1 MCGLCVSK
9 NKSQIVWVCVCVC
22 LHIYSIIRISHMTQT
37 QKHYIN
43 LETFNVTKQYNEQTI
58 HFWSTTIN
66 AKLKAASQI
75 LRF

>member
-1 MCGLCVSK
+1 
-9 NKSQIVWVCVCVC
+9 
-22 LHIYSIIRISHMTQT
+22 MTQT

-75 LRF
+75 LRWYTYPSKSIYGTEKDQQ